1 MKKEEEEG
9 LEKENN
15 VYNSPPDGQ
24 DSSSPLLPRKLVGF
38 ICSTRSLSDELHHES
53 MNYHDSKGTT
63 LCIHSVVVEEKVQR
77 RGMDVYTQAFRRH
90 AVGIV

>member
-1 MKKEEEEG
+1 MKKDGEEG
-9 LEKENN
+9 LEKEND
-15 VYNSPPDGQ
+15 VCNSPDGQ

-77 RGMDVYTQAFRRH
+77 RGMDVYT
-90 AVGIV
+90 